1 MARDKNVEE
10 STVGLDLLRA
20 FKRIKAFAQINI
32 ESLNKNRLEKEAMY
46 EDTKRLRVSLE
57 QVEGLL
63 KLVD

>member
-1 MARDKNVEE
+1 MAKEKVEE

-32 ESLNKNRLEKEAMY
+32 ESLNKNRLERNAMY
-46 EDTKRLRVSLE
+46 EDTKRLRVALE